1 MSPRCPPGE
10 EELDEGQ
17 VTSTP
22 AIERATCYNT
32 ALGCCSDGKTAA
44 ADAEGSNCPGEFGAG
59 EGSGVILGSGV
70 GDLSGGMTQRAAQ
83 VDLGLGEGSGVALG
97 SGISQGGCQSCPAR
111 CCACPAGPVPT
122 LVSLR
127 VFPACPEPQELAR
140 IVPSATASPG
150 AQVGTAAHPESQ
162 SSAPLSP
169 QVPTLSLDCSSPKNL
184 TRALS
189 RLVPNHHG
197 HQRG

>member
-44 ADAEGSNCPGEFGAG
+44 ADAEGSNCPGEFGVG

-70 GDLSGGMTQRAAQ
+70 GDLSGGMTQNCPGE
-83 VDLGLGEGSGVALG
+83 LGMEEGSGVTLG
-97 SGISQGGCQSCPAR
+97 SG
-111 CCACPAGPVPT
+111 V
-122 LVSLR
+122 
-127 VFPACPEPQELAR
+127 
-140 IVPSATASPG
+140 SPG
-150 AQVGTAAHPESQ
+150 G
-162 SSAPLSP
+162 
-169 QVPTLSLDCSSPKNL
+169 
-184 TRALS
+184 
-189 RLVPNHHG
+189 
-197 HQRG
+197 